1 MILDLMEK
9 SEIIYE
15 IFYKTFYCTTMY
27 YDEILDFRALL
38 LVTCHILIKCTC
50 SLILVICMTFLL
62 GSIMFVL
69 IFRINN
75 D

>member
-38 LVTCHILIKCTC
+38 QIHMQLDTGHLYDVFIGKYYVCFDL
-50 SLILVICMTFLL
+50 
-62 GSIMFVL
+62 
-69 IFRINN
+69 
-75 D
+75 